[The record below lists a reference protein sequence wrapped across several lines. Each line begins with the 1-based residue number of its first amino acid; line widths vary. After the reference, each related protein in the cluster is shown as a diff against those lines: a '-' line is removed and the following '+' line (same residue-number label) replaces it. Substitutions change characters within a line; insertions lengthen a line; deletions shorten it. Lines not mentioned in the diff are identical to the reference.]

1 MKIHH
6 WAQGVRDYV
15 FRFFRGPREHLDWI
29 MVAALNRSH
38 VLLEDVPGVGKTLL
52 ALAFSKALGLDFR
65 RIQCTP
71 DLTPGDIIGFSVY
84 NPKTGDF
91 VFRKGPVQTSVLLV
105 DEINRATPRSQSA
118 LLEAMAEGQVSMDGE
133 SRALPDPFILIAT
146 ENPIEFEGTFPL
158 PEAQKDRFFLSF
170 KLGYPSRE
178 EEMSILQENKNP
190 LQLLKEAEP
199 SSLPLLYQ
207 SFDQELKSIHM
218 DSSIMDYIMDVVEST
233 RNRSGI
239 SLGVSPRGG
248 RALVWGTRAL
258 AAIRGRDF
266 VIPDD
271 VKELCLPVF
280 RKRII
285 LKHSTLLKGMRSDR
299 ILREILE
306 DLKTP
311 ALRE

>member
-158 PEAQKDRFFLSF
+158 
-170 KLGYPSRE
+170 RE